1 MNSLLKK
8 LGLVL
13 TIFAALVLA
22 TACPGP
28 NTAKPDKTKQYTLT
42 VYAQLGEDGA
52 LSAPAKFTV
61 EEGDTLE
68 SITDLPAASLEG
80 YDFIG
85 WYAADGSK
93 FGTNTPIKADTTIYA
108 RFYKRTA
115 LQADSS
121 KNETEK
127 TKEETKTTDGS
138 STETTTTISTNDDGE
153 AVETVVT
160 VETAAD
166 KTSTETT
173 DTTTTKDDGSVV
185 KETVTVEKD
194 AEGTATSKTE
204 VTATTGADGKTT
216 VEQTTTDAEGKT
228 VTTHAVTS
236 INADGD
242 TVVTYVD
249 DQGKTVG
256 QPVIIPATAH
266 QLIAKGIDELVRAKN
281 AGPGLV
287 AAKKW
292 FDKAYTKY
300 PDDDEAILYSAL
312 SDLTS
317 VVTND
322 KFGKFFKDHL
332 GITNYPK
339 TLEALV
345 SNDWLKE
352 ATYKIADYSWIYP
365 VKMTEV
371 ADPADYGDYYF
382 KGKLADNSDYYA
394 YYFPVQYNSKTY
406 YVDKDDKDRFEAHIS
421 GKSVDYMF
429 GFGSHSMSGF
439 KNSSPAVLCDSEN
452 DSAFDCWVL
461 APYSEGVAKGLTPY
475 DYNTR
480 SEIKYNYTTN
490 MKGPAFADPSDQDW
504 FTSTAN
510 EIDYLAKRLLA
521 NILKGNAQG
530 LNSAIDDLYEAM
542 FNSNEYKSA
551 CDKINSIKA
560 SVEVPAIAVEGMGL
574 KEIFGTSKVEL
585 GATELRLIKSAL
597 DVFKGVFEYIQSYN
611 LNYDLSFFME
621 HFDALTASVIKVN
634 DEGDSNNAEESD
646 GLPPIA
652 AALLEGISEYNAS
665 LDPLANRFLFAR
677 DDAQDKMDAS
687 KATFLGIID
696 SVIASYDSMT
706 GNNSIYP
713 KAIKDQLGKYAV
725 LKEGAIAL
733 RDAIAEGQYFY
744 IPADNTDVSKLTSW
758 PTEDADGL
766 WWVNFGAVFRAG
778 EFAFN
783 SLIECDDADAAVADY
798 APVIYYISGYNE
810 NDGNP
815 EYKELT
821 SAEELKTYLNGSEEG
836 EGEEG
841 DEEESEMPDLYLNV
855 LAFGTINEV
864 TNIPADFVPMIA
876 NDGSD
881 CYMPIPAPVG
891 IMLFNFYYGIE
902 GFDPATFFGNE

>member
-28 NTAKPDKTKQYTLT
+28 NTAEPDNTKQYTLT

-108 RFYKRTA
+108 RFYKITA

-121 KNETEK
+121 KNETAK

-194 AEGTATSKTE
+194 AEGTATSTTE

-216 VEQTTTDAEGKT
+216 VEQTTTDAEGNK

-266 QLIAKGIDELVRAKN
+266 QLVARGIDELVRAKN
-281 AGPGLV
+281 AGQGLV

-292 FDKAYTKY
+292 FDKAYAKY
-300 PDDDEAILYSAL
+300 PNDDEAILYSAL

-352 ATYKIADYSWIYP
+352 ATYKMADYNWIYP
-365 VKMTEV
+365 VNMTAED
-371 ADPADYGDYYF
+371 DPDDYRSYYF

-394 YYFPVQYNSKTY
+394 YYFPVQYNGKTY
-406 YVDKDDKDRFEAHIS
+406 YVDKADKNRFEANIS
-421 GKSVDYMF
+421 GESVDYMF
-429 GFGSHSMSGF
+429 EFGFHSSIET
-439 KNSSPAVLCDSEN
+439 SARSPAVLCDSEN
-452 DSAFDCWVL
+452 DSAFDCWVR
-461 APYSEGVAKGLTPY
+461 APYSEGAAKGLTPY
-475 DYNTR
+475 EYDSR

-490 MKGPAFADPSDQDW
+490 MKGPVFADPSDQNW

-510 EIDYLAKRLLA
+510 EVDYLAKRLLA

-621 HFDALTASVIKVN
+621 HFDALTASVIKFN

-646 GLPPIA
+646 ELPPIA
-652 AALLEGISEYNAS
+652 SALLEGISTYNAS

-677 DDAQDKMDAS
+677 DDGYDKIEAS
-687 KATFLGIID
+687 RATFLGIID
-696 SVIASYDSMT
+696 SIIASYDSMT
-706 GNNSIYP
+706 GNNSIYS
-713 KAIKDQLGKYAV
+713 KAIKDQLGEYAV
-725 LKEGAIAL
+725 LKEAALAL
-733 RDAIAEGQYFY
+733 RDAIANGTTFY
-744 IPADNTDVSKLTSW
+744 IPASVDKPETW
-758 PTEDADGL
+758 PTEAADDL
-766 WWVNFGAVFRAG
+766 WWIDFGHVFSAG
-778 EFAFN
+778 EFAID
-783 SLIECDDADAAVADY
+783 SLIECDDADATVADM

-821 SAEELKTYLNGSEEG
+821 SAEELMTYLNGSEEG

-864 TNIPADFVPMIA
+864 TNIPACFVPMIA
-876 NDGSD
+876 NAGSD
-881 CYMPIPAPVG
+881 CYMPISAPVG
-891 IMLFNFYYGIE
+891 AMLFNFYYGIE
-902 GFDPATFFGNE
+902 DFDPASFFGNE

>member
-1 MNSLLKK
+1 MKSLLKKLVKK

-13 TIFAALVLA
+13 VIFSALVLV

-28 NTAKPDKTKQYTLT
+28 NTAKPETEQAAKYTLT
-42 VYAQLGEDGA
+42 VYAQFGEDGA

-68 SITDLPAASLEG
+68 SITDLPAASLED

-93 FGTNTPIKADTTIYA
+93 FGTNTPITADTTIYA

-121 KNETEK
+121 KNETAK

-194 AEGTATSKTE
+194 AEGTATSTTE
-204 VTATTGADGKTT
+204 VTATTDADGKTT
-216 VEQTTTDAEGKT
+216 VEQTTTDAEGNT
-228 VTTHAVTS
+228 VTTHAVTT

-249 DQGKTVG
+249 DEGN
-256 QPVIIPATAH
+256 PVVPATAQ
-266 QLIAKGIDELVRAKN
+266 QLVARGIDAIVRD
-281 AGPGLV
+281 GERGITE
-287 AAKKW
+287 AKKW
-292 FDKAYTKY
+292 FDKAYANY
-300 PDDDEAILYSAL
+300 PTDDEAILYSAL
-312 SDLTS
+312 TDLTS
-317 VVTND
+317 IVTN
-322 KFGKFFKDHL
+322 KEFGEFFKNHL
-332 GITNYPK
+332 GVTNYPK
-339 TLEALV
+339 SLDALV

-352 ATYKIADYSWIYP
+352 VTYQMPDYSWIYP
-365 VKMTEV
+365 VNMTAEEN
-371 ADPADYGDYYF
+371 PFEYNYYYF

-394 YYFPVQYNSKTY
+394 YYFPVQYKGQTY
-406 YVDKDDKDRFEAHIS
+406 YVDKYDKDRFEAHIS
-421 GKSVDYMF
+421 GESVDYMF

-439 KNSSPAVLCDSEN
+439 RSPAVLCDSEN
-452 DSAFDCWVL
+452 DSAFDCWVR
-461 APYSEGVAKGLTPY
+461 ARYSEGAAKGLTPY
-475 DYNTR
+475 KYDTS

-490 MKGPAFADPSDQDW
+490 MKGPAFADPSDQNW
-504 FTSTAN
+504 FTSTTN
-510 EIDYLAKRLLA
+510 EVDYLAKRMLA

-585 GATELRLIKSAL
+585 GATELRLIKSSL

-621 HFDALTASVIKVN
+621 HFDALTASVIKFN
-634 DEGDSNNAEESD
+634 DEGDINNAEESD
-646 GLPPIA
+646 ELPPIA
-652 AALLEGISEYNAS
+652 AALLEGISSYNKS

-677 DDAQDKMDAS
+677 DDGYDKIEAS
-687 KATFLGIID
+687 RATFLGIID
-696 SVIASYDSMT
+696 SIIASYDSMT

-725 LKEGAIAL
+725 LKEAALAL
-733 RDAIAEGQYFY
+733 RDAIANGTTFY
-744 IPADNTDVSKLTSW
+744 IPVNNAPEAW
-758 PTEDADGL
+758 PTEAADDL
-766 WWVNFGAVFRAG
+766 WWIDFGHVFSAG
-778 EFAFN
+778 EFAFY
-783 SLIECDDADAAVADY
+783 SLIECDDAEAAVADY
-798 APVIYYISGYNE
+798 APLIYYISGYNE

-821 SAEELKTYLNGSEEG
+821 SAEELMTYLNSSEEG

-841 DEEESEMPDLYLNV
+841 DEEESEMPALYLNV

-876 NDGSD
+876 NASVD

-902 GFDPATFFGNE
+902 DFDPASFL